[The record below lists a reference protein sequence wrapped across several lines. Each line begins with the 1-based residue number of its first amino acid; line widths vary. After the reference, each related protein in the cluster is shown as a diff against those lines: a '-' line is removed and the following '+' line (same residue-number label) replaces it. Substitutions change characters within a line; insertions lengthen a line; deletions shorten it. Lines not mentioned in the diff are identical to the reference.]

1 MMTALCAW
9 KRTFI
14 ILAAAPA
21 FCLLLAAAPAGAR
34 SGANPA
40 DTDIEISADVLLAF
54 GESDTARSGPY
65 GEWRIA
71 LTSER
76 ILEDLQR
83 IGFSGGLVVR
93 RDSGRAGL
101 AQSAGNCP
109 PALAGCASADG
120 LAPVGAFSGLA
131 AAPGLAGDDPAIAIE
146 TAFVYWRGGLF
157 EIRGGYGPGAA
168 QLESDPLPGAF
179 SLMRADA
186 TRIDAAGGN
195 IASTANTLSGHAPK
209 FVVRSVRLA
218 GFRASASFTPD
229 GDICG
234 ASYCRPAPQPG
245 VLAAASV
252 RDIAELG
259 VSFDHRFAQ
268 AGVRWTAGIG
278 LSHGRAAG
286 PYSAFFDD
294 PWAVSARLV
303 RSEGAWTA
311 GVSAL
316 VSNDGAAGTRY
327 RAHAASLAYEHG
339 DWLFSLEASQARSSL
354 VHASSQT
361 WLAGASRYF
370 EPGFLLGAGIAHTST
385 SRAAASGPSRITQD
399 SDGLR
404 VLVEAGLRF

>member
-1 MMTALCAW
+1 MTALCAW
-9 KRTFI
+9 MRTFT

-21 FCLLLAAAPAGAR
+21 FCLMLASAPAGAR
-34 SGANPA
+34 SGGNPF
-40 DTDIEISADVLLAF
+40 DTDIEFSADLLLAL
-54 GESDTARSGPY
+54 GESDAARSGPY
-65 GEWRIA
+65 GEWRIT

-76 ILEDLQR
+76 ILEDLTR

-101 AQSAGNCP
+101 AQSFGDCP
-109 PALAGCASADG
+109 PALAGCASANG
-120 LAPVGAFSGLA
+120 LAPAGAFSGLA
-131 AAPGLAGDDPAIAIE
+131 AAPGLAGDDPALAIE
-146 TAFVYWRGGLF
+146 TAFVYWRSGLV
-157 EIRGGYGPGAA
+157 ELRGGYGPGAA

-186 TRIDAAGGN
+186 TRIDAGGGN
-195 IASTANTLSGHAPK
+195 LASTTNTLSGHAPK
-209 FVVRSVRLA
+209 LLVRSVRLA
-218 GFRASASFTPD
+218 GFRAAASFTPD

-234 ASYCRPAPQPG
+234 ASYCRPAPRPG

-259 VSFDHRFAQ
+259 ISFDHRFAQ

-278 LSHGRAAG
+278 LSRGRAAG
-286 PYSAFFDD
+286 PHSAFFDD

-311 GVSAL
+311 GLSAL
-316 VSNDGAAGTRY
+316 LSNDGAPGSRY

-339 DWLFSLEASQARSSL
+339 DWLFSLEASDARSSL
-354 VHASSQT
+354 IHASSQT

-370 EPGFLLGAGIAHTST
+370 EPGLLVGAGIAQTRT
-385 SRAAASGPSRITQD
+385 SRAAISGPSRITRD
-399 SDGLR
+399 SEGIR
-404 VLVEAGLRF
+404 AFVEAGLRF